1 MEKVRAA
8 LYARVSTDRQ
18 EQEQTI
24 QSQLAELRERVQ
36 DDAVTGCL
44 EFTDEGYGRDNLVR
58 PGLDRLRD
66 LVSEG
71 EIDRLYVQC
80 PDRLASGARLM
91 LLWEEFQQHG
101 VELVFLKGAVD
112 ETPEGKLLLHMQG
125 AIAEYERTKTAE
137 RTRRGKLYWA
147 RQGALVGYFAP
158 YGYRFVRRT
167 EAQRARLEV
176 DDAQASV
183 VRSMYRWL
191 VEEHL
196 STRGIAR
203 RLTERGVPTARGAAQ
218 WQPTAV
224 DRILRNPAYKGSFLY
239 QRAESVLPSRRLS
252 ADPYRHRRKTGRR
265 PRPENDWIPIRIP
278 SIVDEPTWEA
288 AQGQLRD
295 NAIHS
300 RRNNKRHQYLLRG
313 LVRCPRCGGTYTG
326 AFQHGHRYYRCTR
339 ADPAISSTG
348 KRCPPGAFLAEP
360 VEKTVWEAVSDA
372 LQSPEV
378 LAHEYQRR
386 LALASSPQGLEV
398 ERRHVSLALKRV
410 HVQEDRVTDAYVNEA
425 MDLERYKA
433 EMDRLRQRRD
443 ELQRAAQEIDQ
454 RERQELDSR
463 RALEHLESFC
473 QRVARG
479 LDNLTFEERQHLLQ
493 LLVERITVEDGRVRV
508 EAAIPTPRGEDV
520 QLRARH
526 PEPVEGWPECLAP
539 FD

>member
-1 MEKVRAA
+1 MGKVRAA

-24 QSQLAELRERVQ
+24 QSQLAELRGWVQ
-36 DDAVTGCL
+36 DDRVAGCL

-66 LVSEG
+66 LVVQR

-80 PDRLASGARLM
+80 PDHLASGARLM
-91 LLWEEFQQHG
+91 LLWEEFQRHG
-101 VELVFLKGAVD
+101 VDVVFLKGAVD

-176 DDAQASV
+176 DEAQASV
-183 VRSMYRWL
+183 LRSMYRWL

-224 DRILRNPAYKGSFLY
+224 DRILRNPAYKGNFLY
-239 QRAESVLPSRRLS
+239 QRAESVVPSRRLS
-252 ADPYRHRRKTGRR
+252 ADPYRQRRKTGRR
-265 PRPENDWIPIRIP
+265 PRPENEWIPIRIP
-278 SIVDEPTWEA
+278 PIVDEPTWEA
-288 AQGQLRD
+288 AQRQLRD
-295 NAIHS
+295 NALHS

-313 LVRCPRCGGTYTG
+313 LVRCPRCGSTYTG

-339 ADPAISSTG
+339 TDPATSSTG

-360 VEKTVWEAVSDA
+360 VEEIVWEAVSDA

-378 LAHEYQRR
+378 LAQEYERR
-386 LALASSPQGLEV
+386 LALASSPQSLGV
-398 ERRHVSLALKRV
+398 ERRHVGLALKRV
-410 HVQEDRVTDAYVNEA
+410 HAQEDRVTDAYVNEA

-433 EMDRLRQRRD
+433 EMDRLRQRRK
-443 ELQRAAQEIDQ
+443 ELERAAQEIDQ

-463 RALEHLESFC
+463 RALEHLEAFC

-479 LDNLTFEERQHLLQ
+479 LDNLTFQERQRLLQ
-493 LLVERITVEDGRVRV
+493 LLVERITVEDGHVRV
-508 EAAIPTPRGEDV
+508 EAAIPAPREEDV
-520 QLRARH
+520 QLRTHH
-526 PEPVEGWPECLAP
+526 PEPVEGWLS
-539 FD
+539 FWR